1 MVQSRGREKVSETA
15 GMSLR
20 SNIIGCGIWRGREL
34 PLFFCCCFFCCRF
47 FLGKGAHPPHFCRI
61 ININFL
67 LFFHGNS
74 LGQKFTILES
84 SGKRR
89 LVCLKHETTYVAGW
103 IWDIS
108 FFFIR
113 TPSPHP
119 HHPLWKAIVGSF
131 CCRHHWRLHP
141 RSPKYCRRLKT
152 EQRPPFIVYRG
163 REGVGWKNVAKVP

>member
-1 MVQSRGREKVSETA
+1 MQSYLDTLLRYVLSVTFCGAVVFYRMEKRTVFKAEGGKRCPKHTA

-108 FFFIR
+108 FFFYSHSL
-113 TPSPHP
+113 PPP
-119 HHPLWKAIVGSF
+119 PPPPMEG
-131 CCRHHWRLHP
+131 
-141 RSPKYCRRLKT
+141 YRR
-152 EQRPPFIVYRG
+152 
-163 REGVGWKNVAKVP
+163 